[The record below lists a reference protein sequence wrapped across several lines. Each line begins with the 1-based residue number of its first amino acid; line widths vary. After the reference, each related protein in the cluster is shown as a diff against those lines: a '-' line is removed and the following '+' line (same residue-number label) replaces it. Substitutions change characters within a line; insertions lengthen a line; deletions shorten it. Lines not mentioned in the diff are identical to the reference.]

1 MKTLL
6 HSRRAL
12 LLGSLFLGALV
23 VFGAISPATAADKET
38 RQRWMLNAKVG
49 PLRTAIVRSAAGRTT
64 SHHYMTIT
72 VTNPT
77 KFARTWAPKVVALTD
92 TNRRYLA
99 MGGSTAL
106 PQIRKQER
114 NKNLV
119 LIGTTAGK
127 IKPGQTLQTVAIFGR
142 VDPLYDKIT
151 VQVFGLVDPIATY
164 KVEQYG
170 AKSGDDGVVLG
181 ADSVVVDSA
190 YWDHNQKILKRL
202 KKAAK
207 DSGGDLPRPA
217 VEYQEVAE
225 ARYWSMNFERL
236 GDEIRAEDDIIR
248 QKGEGE
254 WKVKGE
260 VGKEGGPKGLR
271 VISTEG

>member
-12 LLGSLFLGALV
+12 LLGSLALGALLV
-23 VFGAISPATAADKET
+23 LSALSPAAAADKET
-38 RQRWMLNAKVG
+38 RQRWILNAKVG
-49 PLRTAIVRSAAGRTT
+49 PLRTAIVRDATGKSS
-64 SHHYMTIT
+64 SHHYMTIE

-77 KFARTWAPKVVALTD
+77 KFARGWHPLVKALTD
-92 TNRRYLA
+92 TNRTYLA
-99 MGGSTAL
+99 AGGSSAL
-106 PQIRKQER
+106 ATIRKLER
-114 NKNLV
+114 NPNLV
-119 LIGTTAGK
+119 PIGTTAGK
-127 IKPGQTLQTVAIFGR
+127 IKPGQKLQTVAIFGR
-142 VDPLYDKIT
+142 LDPLYDRIN

-164 KVEQYG
+164 KIEQYG
-170 AKSGDDGVVLG
+170 SKSSDDNVVLG

-190 YWDHNQKILKRL
+190 YYDHNQKILKRL

-225 ARYWSMNFERL
+225 ARYWSLNFERL
-236 GDEIRAEDDIIR
+236 GDEIRSEDDIIR